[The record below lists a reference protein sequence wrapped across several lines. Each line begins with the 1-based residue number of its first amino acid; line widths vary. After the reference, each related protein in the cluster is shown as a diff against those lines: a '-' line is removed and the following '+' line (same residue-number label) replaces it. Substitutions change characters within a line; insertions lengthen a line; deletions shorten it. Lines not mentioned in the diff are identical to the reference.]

1 VEYLAIK
8 GYMMKR
14 SILHIISA
22 FLFVVLA
29 GGATVVTIPQTAF
42 AAVEDC
48 GGKLL
53 TFPNWYDGVTQ
64 GCEVV
69 VTQGNTGVQ
78 KFVLTVGLNIVEMI
92 LQLVGYI
99 AVGFIIYG
107 GYKYMISAGSADGM
121 TKARKTITNAVI
133 GLLISIF
140 SVVIVNV
147 IGGAI

>member
-1 VEYLAIK
+1 MHK

-14 SILHIISA
+14 SILHTMSA
-22 FLFVVLA
+22 LLFVVLA
-29 GGATVVTIPQTAF
+29 GGATVATVPQTAF
-42 AAVEDC
+42 AAVENC

-53 TFPNWYDGVTQ
+53 TFPHWYDGVTQ
-64 GCEVV
+64 NCEVV
-69 VTQGNTGVQ
+69 VTKGNTGVQ
-78 KFVLTVGLNIVEMI
+78 KFALTVGLNIVEMI

-140 SVVIVNV
+140 SVAIVNV